1 MVYRDGYM
9 TYPKKPSL
17 LSVFEIIHSQF
28 KPSLQGNIP
37 VCKHYTVLN
46 FTNEYL
52 PGMIIK

>member
-1 MVYRDGYM
+1 M

-17 LSVFEIIHSQF
+17 LSVFEIMYSLF
-28 KPSLQGNIP
+28 KPSLQGNIL
-37 VCKHYTVLN
+37 VYKHYTVLN